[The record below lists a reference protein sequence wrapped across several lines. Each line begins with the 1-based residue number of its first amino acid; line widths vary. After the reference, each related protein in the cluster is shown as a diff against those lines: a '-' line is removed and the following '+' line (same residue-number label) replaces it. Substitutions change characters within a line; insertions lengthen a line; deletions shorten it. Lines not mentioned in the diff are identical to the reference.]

1 MKDAKNGTRGTTKPD
16 YIDYAAVVK
25 SKVSV
30 PSVVE
35 MYLPEI
41 KPLHNR
47 IPCPIHNGTDRNL
60 LLHPDHFYCF
70 VCNEGGDAIRLVR
83 HIFGCDFMTALKRL
97 NEDFALNLPLG
108 TKPTDSERTELKRSY
123 AERLK
128 KKQEEQDKAERHYQ
142 HYLDLLELYNTVCRI
157 CEESAPQLPWDE
169 WSPDWCTAMR
179 LRTELKEEL
188 EETI

>member
-1 MKDAKNGTRGTTKPD
+1 MERSKHD
-16 YIDYAAVVK
+16 YVNYAEVVK
-25 SKVSV
+25 AKVSV
-30 PSVVE
+30 PSVIDR
-35 MYLPEI
+35 YLPDAR
-41 KPLHNR
+41 PVHNR

-60 LLHPDHFYCF
+60 LIHNDHFYCF

-108 TKPTDSERTELKRSY
+108 TKPTDAKRTELKRSY

-128 KKQEEQDKAERHYQ
+128 KKQEEQDKAERQYE
-142 HYLDLLELYNTVCRI
+142 HYLDMIGLLRTVEMI
-157 CEESAPQLPWDE
+157 CEHEAPQLPWDE

>member
-1 MKDAKNGTRGTTKPD
+1 MMKHE
-16 YIDYAAVVK
+16 YINYAEVIK

-35 MYLPEI
+35 MYLPTV

-60 LLHPDHFYCF
+60 LLHNDHFYCF

-108 TKPTDSERTELKRSY
+108 TKPTDAKRTELKRSY

-128 KKQEEQDKAERHYQ
+128 KEREAAELAERRETA
-142 HYLDLLELYNTVCRI
+142 YLDRLELLRSVEQI
-157 CEESAPQLPWDE
+157 CTERAPQTPWDE
-169 WSPDWCTAMR
+169 WEPDWCTAMR
-179 LRTELKEEL
+179 LRTELKAEL
-188 EETI
+188 QDCAYWP

>member
-1 MKDAKNGTRGTTKPD
+1 MGNNPN

-35 MYLPEI
+35 MYLPEV
-41 KPLHNR
+41 KPVHSR

-60 LLHPDHFYCF
+60 LLHNDHFYCF

-83 HIFGCDFMTALKRL
+83 HIFGCNFMDALKRL
-97 NEDFALNLPLG
+97 NEDFALDLPLG
-108 TKPTDSERTELKRSY
+108 TKPTD

-128 KKQEEQDKAERHYQ
+128 LKRQYEERLKQKRAEAEEAERQYL

-169 WSPDWCTAMR
+169 WSPDWCTSMR
-179 LRTELKEEL
+179 LRTELREEIEL
-188 EETI
+188 YG